1 MVGRTGDTCSKIML
15 EAEDD
20 AANIKT
26 ISEVVDNQRRE
37 TEQLA
42 TAINQMS
49 ASIKEV
55 ANNANSASDLTNEA
69 KTTADLGQEKIA
81 NSIQAVNTLNKELAR
96 SKETISDLVTSA
108 DQIGNIIRG
117 CWSFVMKKR
126 TAW

>member
-1 MVGRTGDTCSKIML
+1 ML

-55 ANNANSASDLTNEA
+55 ANNAASGGVVPTNEQVGS
-69 KTTADLGQEKIA
+69 LVRILRFISG
-81 NSIQAVNTLNKELAR
+81 NSIQLFL
-96 SKETISDLVTSA
+96 
-108 DQIGNIIRG
+108 Q
-117 CWSFVMKKR
+117 
-126 TAW
+126 